1 MITMQYRIGLP
12 ADYDM
17 DIIRRRIAE
26 RGHLT
31 DEFPHLAFKTYLYAD
46 RKESYAAGR
55 ENLYAPFYL
64 WHNTEGM
71 NAFLGGAGFAGVVE
85 SFGRPIV
92 RTWSVWRAET
102 AADLSAAKY
111 ATREM
116 ALISANTPLAR
127 LRDEEDAKVQKD
139 VERGALA
146 AISAFDPASW
156 TAMRFRLWSG
166 VADRPEGI
174 DSDLYAIGHISQPS
188 SSH

>member
-31 DEFPHLAFKTYLYAD
+31 DAFPHLAFKAYLYAD
-46 RKESYAAGR
+46 RKASYASGG

-64 WHNTEGM
+64 WHNQEGM
-71 NAFLGGAGFAGVVE
+71 NAFLTGAGFAGVVE

-92 RTWSVWRAET
+92 RTWSVWCAYT
-102 AADLSAAKY
+102 AADLSTAQY

-116 ALISANTPLAR
+116 TPISTQTALAA
-127 LRDEEDAKVQKD
+127 LRSEEDTRVQHD
-139 VERGALA
+139 TQHGALA

-156 TAMRFRLWSG
+156 TLMRFRLWPHV
-166 VADRPEGI
+166 VARPEGNDADI
-174 DSDLYAIGHISQPS
+174 YAIGHISQPS
-188 SSH
+188 PRN

>member
-31 DEFPHLAFKTYLYAD
+31 DDFPHLAFKTYLYAD
-46 RKESYAAGR
+46 RNAADAAGG

-64 WHNTEGM
+64 WHNQEGM
-71 NAFLGGAGFAGVVE
+71 NAFLAGPGFAGVVE

-92 RTWSVWRAET
+92 QTWSVWRAET
-102 AADLSAAKY
+102 APDLSTAKY
-111 ATREM
+111 ATREI
-116 ALISANTPLAR
+116 APISAQTALAA
-127 LRDEEDAKVQKD
+127 LRSEEETKVQRD
-139 VERGALA
+139 LERGALA

-156 TAMRFRLWSG
+156 TLMRFRLWPHM
-166 VADRPEGI
+166 VERPEGN
-174 DSDLYAIGHISQPS
+174 DSDRYAIGHISQPS
-188 SSH
+188 SRH